1 MKSFASLPEREVR
14 QVRSSEMGNEDTLP
28 TAYKYAQRVLALME
42 SGELRLGYDRDGN
55 ALLFLTPEGDADRAV
70 PIAMLL
76 PIDAVSLMAEPITA

>member
-1 MKSFASLPEREVR
+1 MSDES
-14 QVRSSEMGNEDTLP
+14 TLP
-28 TAYKYAQRVLALME
+28 DNYKYAQRVLALME

-76 PIDAVSLMAEPITA
+76 PVDAVSMMSDPITA